1 MSTSTEIPEPVFTGT
16 LQIGIVV
23 RNLEEAMHTY
33 VYDYGIAPWE
43 VYEMNSST
51 VEDMTKDEKPE
62 DYAMRVALAMVGDV
76 QWELIEPVGENNIY
90 YEFLRDRGEGLHHI
104 GMGVADYDKTL
115 EHLRSRGHKAL
126 QAGKFFG
133 ALFSYPSTDRDMKV
147 LTEIFKIPDPFP
159 RKPGYVYPEG
169 YDSE

>member
-1 MSTSTEIPEPVFTGT
+1 MSATPEIPEPVFTDT

-23 RNLEEAMHTY
+23 NDLDAAMHTY

-62 DYAMRVALAMVGDV
+62 DYAMRVALAMVGNV
-76 QWELIEPVGENNIY
+76 QWELIEPVGANNIY
-90 YEFLRDRGEGLHHI
+90 TEFLRERGEGLHHI
-104 GMGVADYDKTL
+104 GVAVADYDKTL
-115 EHLRSRGHKAL
+115 ERLHARGHTSL

-133 ALFSYPSTDRDMKV
+133 ALYSYPSTHRDMKV
-147 LTEIFKIPDPFP
+147 ITEIFKIPDAFSP
-159 RKPGYVYPEG
+159 KPTYIYPNG
-169 YDSE
+169 QG